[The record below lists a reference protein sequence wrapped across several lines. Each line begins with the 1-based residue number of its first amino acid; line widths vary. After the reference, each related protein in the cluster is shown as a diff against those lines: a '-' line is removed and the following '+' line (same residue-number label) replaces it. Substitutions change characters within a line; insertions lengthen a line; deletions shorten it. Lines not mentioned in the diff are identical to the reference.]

1 MAEEEFLKAKEKE
14 SDPKRL
20 ELKRQLALACEEHDL
35 EEISRMLDDADQ
47 LGLTMEDLEGAQRIL
62 ASDVQQIM
70 IMEINEVR
78 EAVDT
83 LVDSVK
89 GAEAIAK
96 DTAKQAAT
104 RPSAKADAVL
114 PQAWLNQVG
123 KIIEKRISEGCQ
135 KAAEDTVDS
144 VVSNSEALG

>member
-20 ELKRQLALACEEHDL
+20 EIKRQLALACEEHDL

-47 LGLTMEDLEGAQRIL
+47 LGLSMEDLEGAQRIL

-78 EAVDT
+78 EAVDA
-83 LVDSVK
+83 LVDTVK
-89 GAEAIAK
+89 TAEAVAK
-96 DTAKQAAT
+96 DTAAKSST
-104 RPSAKADAVL
+104 RPSA
-114 PQAWLNQVG
+114 
-123 KIIEKRISEGCQ
+123 SS
-135 KAAEDTVDS
+135 KAAVP
-144 VVSNSEALG
+144 